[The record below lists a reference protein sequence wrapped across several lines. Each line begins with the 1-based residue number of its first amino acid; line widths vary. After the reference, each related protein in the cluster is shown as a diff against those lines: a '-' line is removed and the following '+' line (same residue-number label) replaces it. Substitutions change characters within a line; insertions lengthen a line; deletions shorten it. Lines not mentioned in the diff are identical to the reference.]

1 MSTIFYLRMFF
12 VEKYYERI
20 CFSLE
25 KCLVERR
32 QFELSYHVWNKVD
45 DLKLFVAED
54 HGQGGRDVQLGV
66 DDPVE
71 LVPEVEN
78 GGDVDNFDFFRQ
90 FVDVVGKK
98 GDHDELKLVSLA
110 GADVQDQAVG
120 DKLEENNLKFEQTI
134 ENTRCHIQ
142 FQLRV

>member
-1 MSTIFYLRMFF
+1 M
-12 VEKYYERI
+12 
-20 CFSLE
+20 
-25 KCLVERR
+25 
-32 QFELSYHVWNKVD
+32 
-45 DLKLFVAED
+45 KLFVAED

-71 LVPEVEN
+71 LVPEIEN

-98 GDHDELKLVSLA
+98 GDHDELKLVSLS

-120 DKLEENNLKFEQTI
+120 DKLEENDLKFEQAIKKT
-134 ENTRCHIQ
+134 
-142 FQLRV
+142 